1 MAKALNRT
9 RIRDTKLILLLCFV
23 LIVSTRPLIEVD
35 SVLHELFDLVG
46 ELLVAVCVVGR
57 VYCTAFLG
65 GHKNQTLVSSGPF
78 SVSRNPLYFCSFI
91 GICGIALMSNHLVLV
106 ALIPMLFLVVYF
118 ALIARE
124 EATLQQLFGAD
135 YATYC
140 AATPRFWP
148 RLAPFQAPD
157 EMVVSPKL
165 LGNAVK
171 DGLLWFL
178 VLPIFELIEYAQR
191 AGIIHPWFTLY

>member
-9 RIRDTKLILLLCFV
+9 RIRDTKLILLLSFV
-23 LIVSTRPLIEVD
+23 LIVSTRPVIAID
-35 SVLHELFDLVG
+35 SVLHELFDMVG

-65 GHKNQTLVSSGPF
+65 GHKNQTLISSGPF
-78 SVSRNPLYFCSFI
+78 SVSRNPLYFCSFV
-91 GICGIALMSNHLVLV
+91 GICGIALMSNRLVLI
-106 ALIPMLFLVVYF
+106 ALIPILFSVVYL

-124 EATLQQLFGAD
+124 EATLQRLFGVD

-148 RLAPFQAPD
+148 RFAPFQAPD

-165 LGNAVK
+165 LWNAVK

-178 VLPIFELIEYAQR
+178 VLPMFELIEYAQR
-191 AGIIHPWFTLY
+191 AAIIRPWFTLY